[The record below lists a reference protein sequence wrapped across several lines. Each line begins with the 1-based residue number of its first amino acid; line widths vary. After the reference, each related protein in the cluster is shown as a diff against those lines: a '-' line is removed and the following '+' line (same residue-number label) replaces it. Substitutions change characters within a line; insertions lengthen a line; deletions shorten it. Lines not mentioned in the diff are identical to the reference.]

1 MTTTA
6 PALDL
11 AELQR
16 WIGREMTAHDVV
28 TRELVRRFNATFDAG
43 GPEPLDGDIAPRL
56 IHFCLAQSAAPGSE
70 LGEDGHPA
78 RGDFLPPV
86 PLPRRMWAAGALAF
100 RGEIRVGE
108 TVTRRSRVA
117 DVQAKQGRAG
127 ELCFVIVDHV
137 VEASGQV
144 AIEERQ
150 TLVYRGSGG
159 GGVPPKL
166 DAAGAVGVP
175 RRTIEPTASL
185 LFRYSAL
192 TFNGHRIHYDR
203 TYAVEVEDYAG
214 LVVHGPL
221 QATLLMRLASGLRDG
236 VAPRRFEFRSVS
248 PLFDTAPVQLFAD
261 TDSGGSLRLWT
272 ARPDGPEAM
281 VAEAHWDE

>member
-1 MTTTA
+1 MTLTA
-6 PALDL
+6 PTLDL

-16 WIGREMTAHDVV
+16 WIGREVTAHDVV
-28 TRELVRRFNATFDAG
+28 TRELVRRFNATFDVG
-43 GPEPLDGDIAPRL
+43 GSEPLDGDIAPRL
-56 IHFCLAQSAAPGSE
+56 IHFCLAQPAAPGSE
-70 LGEDGHPA
+70 LGGDGHPG

-86 PLPRRMWAAGALAF
+86 PLPRRMWAAGDLAF
-100 RGEIRVGE
+100 RAEIRVGE

-117 DVQAKQGRAG
+117 DIQVKQGRAG

-137 VEASGQV
+137 VEASGRV

-150 TLVYRGSGG
+150 TLVYRGFGG
-159 GGVPPKL
+159 GGAPPKRPVARA
-166 DAAGAVGVP
+166 AAGVP
-175 RRTIEPTASL
+175 ATVQPTASL

-203 TYAVEVEDYAG
+203 PYAVDVEGYAG

-236 VAPRRFEFRSVS
+236 IPPSRFEFRSVS
-248 PLFDTAPVQLFAD
+248 PLFDTDPIQLFAE
-261 TDSGGSLRLWT
+261 TEAGGALRLWT
-272 ARPDGPEAM
+272 ARRGGPQAM
-281 VAEAHWDE
+281 VAEAHWND